1 MAAQY
6 HIKLNMNKPARHIL
20 SGTGSEFSNALID
33 LEFHG
38 VSADETI
45 LPGMYSNMD
54 NIHTVTIPS
63 KVKLIDTKAFAGCKN
78 LTSIKFEGSIPR
90 IHPTAFQD
98 CPKLSHGFTKKSG
111 PALKPPA
118 SASMKNMIDSS

>member
-38 VSADETI
+38 VSARRDNP
-45 LPGMYSNMD
+45 PGINQCTPTWTTS
-54 NIHTVTIPS
+54 TRFTTIPS
-63 KVKLIDTKAFAGCKN
+63 KVKLIDTK
-78 LTSIKFEGSIPR
+78 
-90 IHPTAFQD
+90 
-98 CPKLSHGFTKKSG
+98 
-111 PALKPPA
+111 
-118 SASMKNMIDSS
+118 